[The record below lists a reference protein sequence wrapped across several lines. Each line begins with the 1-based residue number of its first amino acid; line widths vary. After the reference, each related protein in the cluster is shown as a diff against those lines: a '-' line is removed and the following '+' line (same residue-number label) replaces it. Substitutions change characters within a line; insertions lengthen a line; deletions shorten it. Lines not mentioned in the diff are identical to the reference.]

1 MFGLIRKYMK
11 AYSSAVYVTT
21 GPHGKYQAIPNRDKS
36 LELYNQIKS
45 IPNIILGKDAK
56 MKKTIEDAVNILEN
70 NLHSFERL
78 EKNGF

>member
-21 GPHGKYQAIPNRDKS
+21 GPHGEYGSIPKDKS

-45 IPNIILGKDAK
+45 IPKIIFRKDEK
-56 MKKTIEDAVNILEN
+56 MKKTIDNAVNVLEC
-70 NLHSFERL
+70 NLNSFERL
-78 EKNGF
+78 KKNDF